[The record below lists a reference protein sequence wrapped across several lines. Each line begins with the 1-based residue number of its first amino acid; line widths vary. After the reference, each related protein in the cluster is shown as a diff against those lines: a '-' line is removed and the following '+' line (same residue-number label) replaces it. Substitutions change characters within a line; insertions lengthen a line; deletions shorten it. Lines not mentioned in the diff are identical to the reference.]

1 MVVLQSLRARVLLWV
16 SLALTVLFAITIVGL
31 DATFVQSSAA
41 NLRDELQV
49 QLLGLIAAAE
59 ESGDRE
65 LTLPDDA
72 MVDVSLAL
80 PESGAYGIIWN
91 DAHAPIWRSAS
102 WLGRDWPVARWPAS
116 GERVYLRLA
125 EEGRPA
131 LEALLTGITW
141 DFRDGSS
148 RTFTFGVAVAEEPH
162 RARVAAFRRNLVIW
176 FTVITLTML
185 LVLTIV
191 LRYALKPLRRLV
203 SEVGEIETGGRE
215 AVTEDL
221 PSELTG
227 LARNLNFLIDSER
240 RRAVRYRNTLDDLAH
255 SLKTPLAAM
264 RALLAEHKGGDAQR
278 AAGLNTEV
286 ERMDQRIGYQ
296 LRRARASGGTGLGL
310 APVKLEPLVDDIVG
324 TLDQVYRDKQVS
336 CELAIDGGASFQG
349 DPGDLTEILGNLL
362 DNAYK
367 YSAARVLLEIRSMS
381 DRIEIVVHDD
391 GPGIPSEAA
400 HAMLERGVRADESVP
415 GQGIGLAV
423 VAETLDLYQ
432 GEIGIDR
439 SPLGGTAL
447 HVVLPRRRQRF
458 KK

>member
-1 MVVLQSLRARVLLWV
+1 MAVLQSLRARVLLWV

-31 DATFVQSSAA
+31 DATFVQSSEA

-49 QLLGLIAAAE
+49 QLLNLIAAAE
-59 ESGDRE
+59 ESGDQE

-72 MVDVSLAL
+72 MADVSLTL
-80 PESGAYGIIWN
+80 PESGAFGIIWD
-91 DAHAPIWRSAS
+91 DAHVPIWRSAS
-102 WLGRDWPVARWPAS
+102 WLGRDWSVERWPVP

-131 LEALLTGITW
+131 LAALLTGITW
-141 DFRDGSS
+141 DFGDGSI
-148 RTFTFGVAVAEEPH
+148 RPYTFGVAVGEEPH
-162 RARVAAFRRNLVIW
+162 RARVASFRRNLVMW
-176 FTVITLTML
+176 FAVITLTML

-215 AVTEDL
+215 AVTEEL

-264 RALLAEHKGGDAQR
+264 RALLAELRGGDSKR
-278 AAGLNTEV
+278 AENLNAEV
-286 ERMDQRIGYQ
+286 ERMDRRIGYQ

-324 TLDQVYRDKQVS
+324 TLDKVYRDKQVS
-336 CELAIDGGASFQG
+336 CELDIDSGVSFQG

-367 YSAARVLLEIRSMS
+367 YSAGRVLVEIRSTS
-381 DRIEIVVHDD
+381 DKIEIVVHDD
-391 GPGIPSEAA
+391 GPGIPSESA
-400 HAMLERGVRADESVP
+400 HDMLQRGARADESVP

-432 GEIGIDR
+432 GSIAIDR

-447 HVVLPRRRQRF
+447 RVVLPRRRQRF

>member
-1 MVVLQSLRARVLLWV
+1 LAVLQSLRARVLLWV

-31 DATFVQSSAA
+31 DATFVQSSEA

-59 ESGDRE
+59 ESGDQE

-72 MVDVSLAL
+72 IVDLSLTV
-80 PESGAYGIIWN
+80 PESGVYGIIWN
-91 DAHAPIWRSAS
+91 ADGAPIWRSAS
-102 WLGRDWPVARWPAS
+102 WLGRGWAVERWPVP
-116 GERVYLRLA
+116 GERIYLRVA
-125 EEGRPA
+125 EDGQSA

-148 RTFTFGVAVAEEPH
+148 RPYTFGVAVAEEPH
-162 RARVAAFRRNLVIW
+162 RARVASFRRNLVIW
-176 FTVITLTML
+176 FTGITLTML
-185 LVLTIV
+185 LVLTTV

-215 AVTEDL
+215 AVTEEL

-264 RALLAEHKGGDAQR
+264 RALLAEHRGGDAVR
-278 AAGLNTEV
+278 ARNLNAEV

-310 APVKLEPLVDDIVG
+310 SPVKLEPLVDDIVG
-324 TLDQVYRDKQVS
+324 TLDKVYRDKQVS
-336 CELAIDGGASFQG
+336 CELEIDSGATFQG

-367 YSAARVLLEIRSMS
+367 YSAGRVLVEIRSMT
-381 DRIEIVVHDD
+381 DRVEIVVHDD
-391 GPGIPSEAA
+391 GPGIPPEAA
-400 HAMLERGVRADESVP
+400 AGMLERGARADESVP

-432 GEIGIDR
+432 GEIGIER
-439 SPLGGTAL
+439 SPLGGTL
-447 HVVLPRRRQRF
+447 LRIVLPRRRQRF